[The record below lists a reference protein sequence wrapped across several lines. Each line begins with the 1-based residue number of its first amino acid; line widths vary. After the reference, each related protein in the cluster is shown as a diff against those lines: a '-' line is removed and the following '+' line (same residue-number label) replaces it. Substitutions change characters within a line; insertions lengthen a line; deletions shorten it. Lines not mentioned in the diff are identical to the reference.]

1 MAFAAVIATLA
12 FVLLY
17 NRGGPRWKL

>member
-1 MAFAAVIATLA
+1 MAFAAAIATLA

-17 NRGGPRWKL
+17 NRGGPRWKP